1 MTRIRTP
8 ALGLV
13 LALGLSGFAWADVIP
28 YAKTLIPQTTIA
40 AATTIL
46 SDVVSLGRSPETRSV
61 SAQASFLYGSGGT
74 ATKVYV
80 QTSLDNGTTWTD
92 VICLTFTTAAG
103 NKVGAVNASV
113 AAPSPAA
120 PTDGTLADNTTLNGI
135 LGDRLRVKVITTG
148 TYAGATSI
156 KVTLVQR

>member
-1 MTRIRTP
+1 
-8 ALGLV
+8 
-13 LALGLSGFAWADVIP
+13 LALGLGLMLGLGDSARAEVIP
-28 YAKTLIPQTTIA
+28 YAKTLIAQTTIST
-40 AATTIL
+40 ATTIL
-46 SDVVSLGRSPETRSV
+46 SDVVSLGQSPETRAV
-61 SAQASFLYGSGGT
+61 AAQASFLYGSGGT

-92 VICLTFTTAAG
+92 VISLTFTTAAG

-113 AAPSPAA
+113 AAPSPSP
-120 PTDGTLADNTTLNGI
+120 PTDGTLTDNTTLNGV